1 MYAPKQSTRH
11 VPGIFSYMEFF
22 SSKFLAYLMFLGTP
36 LIISALSLLFYL
48 LFQQEWTF
56 IYIFTLAVI
65 YLVVS
70 SSGVLISLIFYSKR
84 APILKLPPKGW
95 TIQLNVFFSSIIGGS
110 FIFGKIIVFI
120 FGNIAFQEIFFM
132 LGALLAYILAFVVYF
147 SFTTSGFR
155 GSVILSLIQP
165 VVAIILYSFFT
176 AQFSLNFFVRAILF
190 FCSCAFIFA
199 IPYRRR
205 LSHVSRIYKDAT
217 GLGGYEFI
225 RAFVLSMITEGH
237 DGPIEELFDNV
248 GITSRVK
255 IQYLFIRSERNKE
268 LKGAFVVP
276 NVHFGP
282 FKTCGSSDLPEHIYK
297 ALLNIPGATVYHTTN
312 DHTQNLTT
320 QGEVDKVI
328 NKIKHDVN
336 DIQNDSSIKWI
347 KEVKDFSRHIS
358 NSAKLIGLQVG
369 DVPIAF
375 LTRHPLPSD
384 DIQAQVGDQIRDLA
398 QSNGF
403 RDIIAI
409 DAHNSIVGDEILVK
423 KDSIEAQ
430 DLINVSKNFFSSK
443 KLMENDNIPLLYG
456 LAKDYC
462 QEFTEKDGIGFGGI
476 VVHLFKN
483 LKTEQKTALI
493 HFDANNAY
501 IDIRSYVLNLLQN
514 RGIER
519 GEITTSDSHTVARQL
534 TRRGYSPIGDRIKI
548 DVILDK
554 LAKLIKKAEKDM
566 EPVEFY
572 YKDSIE
578 DDVKIW
584 GNPSYFNVI
593 MTTLQEC
600 IRVSQRLF
608 SLSLV
613 IPTFFSLILL
623 LFYYNIPI
631 L

>member
-11 VPGIFSYMEFF
+11 VPGIFSYMELF
-22 SSKFLAYLMFLGTP
+22 SNKILAYLIFLGTP
-36 LIISALSLLFYL
+36 LIISAVSLLFYL

-56 IYIFTLAVI
+56 MYIFTLAVI
-65 YLVVS
+65 YLLVS
-70 SSGVLISLIFYSKR
+70 SSGVFISLSFYSKR

-95 TIQLNVFFSSIIGGS
+95 TIQLNVLFSSIIGGS

-120 FGNIAFQEIFFM
+120 FGIFAFQEIFFM

-147 SFTTSGFR
+147 SFTTAGFR
-155 GSVILSLIQP
+155 GSIILSLVQP
-165 VVAIILYSFFT
+165 VVAIILYSVFT
-176 AQFSLNFFVRAILF
+176 VQFSLNFFVRAILF

-205 LSHVSRIYKDAT
+205 LSYVSRIYKDAT

-225 RAFVLSMITEGH
+225 RAFVLSMITERH
-237 DGPIEELFDNV
+237 DDLIENLFDDV
-248 GITSRVK
+248 GIKSRVK
-255 IQYLFIRSERNKE
+255 IQYLFIRSEKNKQ
-268 LKGAFVVP
+268 LKGIFVVP

-297 ALLNIPGATVYHTTN
+297 ALQDIPGATVYHTTN

-328 NKIKHDVN
+328 NKIKEDVK

-347 KEVKDFSRHIS
+347 SEVKDFSRHIS
-358 NSAKLIGLQVG
+358 NSAKLIGLKI
-369 DVPIAF
+369 DNVPIVF

-384 DIQAQVGDQIRDLA
+384 DIQAQVGEEIRDLA

-403 RDIIAI
+403 RDIITI

-430 DLINVSKNFFSSK
+430 DLINVSRNFFSSK
-443 KLMENDNIPLLYG
+443 RLMDTNTIPLLYG
-456 LAKDYC
+456 VAKDYC
-462 QEFTEKDGIGFGGI
+462 PEFTEKDGIGFGGI
-476 VVHLFKN
+476 VVHLFMN
-483 LKTEQKTALI
+483 SKTEQKTALI

-534 TRRGYSPIGDRIKI
+534 TPRGYSPIGDRIKI

-554 LAKLIKKAEKDM
+554 LKKLIKMAEKDI

-578 DDVKIW
+578 EDVKIW

-613 IPTFFSLILL
+613 VPTFFSLILL
-623 LFYYNIPI
+623 LFYYNIP
-631 L
+631 LL